1 MNSQS
6 DEPPKPAR
14 RFPWRRAIFSVAA
27 LLVVFWLIHPPLLR
41 RTLRVALTQAAESAG
56 YGLEIGTIS
65 ARFGRPVVFEQVR
78 LHSPDAEA
86 SRSAVVVSR
95 IEVALNWPWRA
106 FLGPRRIFH
115 AVRADGIR
123 GVIDLDA
130 VPAAAAD
137 PDPADETPRD
147 DGRGLLQF
155 LPESADIR
163 GAELEVRSA
172 SQLYYLQGLT
182 ASFSEEHLGAFHLS
196 GAEIAVGS
204 LRENFGELKGVTAWK
219 DGTVYLADLQLRDGL
234 RVENFDLQLTRPGGI
249 GLGLEA
255 AVFGGSLRADVSF
268 GTEKGRT
275 TVDAAVWAAKIDMAP
290 LSAFLGLRGK
300 ADGIL
305 REARLTFRGVPE
317 AALDGQASLRLAA
330 DGFRWNERGWESLEI
345 GASLIH
351 RRLGVS
357 EFSLRQKDN
366 TLSGNGEVSFSGGWQ
381 GLAKAPFLLNAS
393 ASIRDL
399 SALAGLFGSPFDEMA
414 GRMTLSSSIS
424 GQDGKLNGYLSLEG
438 SDMDFRMHPV
448 ESGRIEVAF
457 ANSEAQVSQCEFWS
471 GEDFVRAKGTV
482 EIAAPHHYTGDLQA
496 RLQDVAL
503 YLDLLQAR
511 DVPAIYAGAAQVRW
525 QGDGNAAAHSG
536 AFHLALEDFVSEH
549 TPSGLTGRFAGTYS
563 PQNLYFSGFELEHK
577 GLRFSTRATLASS
590 GVKLSDAVL
599 RAGGREI
606 ADAEV
611 FLPVDPFLFAAG
623 KPVAEALREGKSF
636 YASVK
641 SRGPLNLRDLLRLA
655 GNDFPVDGTV
665 EMALRASGPA
675 EDLAVTG
682 KIAGRGL
689 AVKFDDGSGPV
700 SQFDAAVS
708 AAGGKASLSG
718 TLAPRGL
725 PAITLSAETPF
736 GFLKSADGSLHWMN
750 PEGKISGRLDVPRT
764 ELAIFRPFL
773 PKLHRIKGT
782 LAGGVSVTGT
792 VAQPQ
797 FDGSLALS
805 GGRLEFS
812 PRGPVIGNING
823 SVRFDAARAAIEKL
837 TGDVSAGPFE
847 LRGGVS
853 LANPADPQYELA
865 FQGDKILLARD
876 ARLRLRANVDL
887 TARGGKSGGS
897 VAGSVKFVDGRIYQR
912 LEITPLIVPSPVEA
926 AAFVPPRVDGL
937 VPPPFGAWTVDVS
950 VTNDTPF
957 TLGGNIASGEII
969 PDLRLT
975 GTLGRPVPV
984 GRVELRNARA
994 FLPFTT
1000 LDIREGRLD
1009 FIADSPWMPQI
1020 DVRGEAQ
1027 ALDYEVQA
1035 YAFGPLNERRLILR
1049 SDPPLPQE
1057 SIILLLTTGFAPGVY
1072 AGAGFG
1078 EAAAGQGGLLLLRAF
1093 ARQLQPHGVDVDSL
1107 LNRLQVSSV
1116 PPQYQGG
1123 RATLRGRFDLWRGLA
1138 LMSERDSFGFYNA
1151 GATYSFRFR

>member
-6 DEPPKPAR
+6 DEQPKPAR
-14 RFPWRRAIFSVAA
+14 RFPWRRVIPAVAA
-27 LLVVFWLIHPPLLR
+27 VLVVFWLIHPPVLR

-56 YGLEIGTIS
+56 YRLEIGKIT
-65 ARFGRPVVFEQVR
+65 ARLGRPVVFEQVR
-78 LHSPDAEA
+78 LRSPDAET
-86 SRSAVVVSR
+86 SRSAVVASR
-95 IEVALNWPWRA
+95 IELALNWPWRA

-115 AVRADGIR
+115 SIRGEGIR

-130 VPAAAAD
+130 MPPAAAG
-137 PDPADETPRD
+137 PDRTEEQRQGDARD
-147 DGRGLLQF
+147 LLQF
-155 LPESADIR
+155 LPESAAVS
-163 GAELEVRSA
+163 GAEMEVRSEG
-172 SQLYYLQGLT
+172 QLYYLQGLT
-182 ASFSEEHLGAFHLS
+182 ASFSEEHLGAFQVA
-196 GAEIAVGS
+196 GAEVAVGNV
-204 LRENFGELKGVTAWK
+204 RENFDELKGVTAWK
-219 DGTVYLADLQLRDGL
+219 DGTLYLADLQFRDGL
-234 RVENFDLQLTRPGGI
+234 KVENFEVQLTRPGGV

-255 AVFGGSLRADVSF
+255 AVFGGSLRADVSY

-275 TVDAAVWAAKIDMAP
+275 TVDAAVWAAKIDVAP
-290 LSAFLGLRGK
+290 LSALLGLKGK
-300 ADGIL
+300 AEGIL
-305 REARLTFRGVPE
+305 REARLTFRGIPE
-317 AALDGQASLRLAA
+317 EALDGQASLRLAA
-330 DGFRWNERGWESLEI
+330 DGFRWNKRGWESLEI

-399 SALAGLFGSPFDEMA
+399 SALAGLFGPPFDEMA

-438 SDMDFRMHPV
+438 SEMDFRAHPI

-471 GEDFVRAKGTV
+471 GEDFVRGKGTV
-482 EIAAPHHYTGDLQA
+482 EIAAPHHYTGELQA
-496 RLQDVAL
+496 RLQDVAS
-503 YLDLLQAR
+503 YLDLLQAPE
-511 DVPAIYAGAAQVRW
+511 VPAIYAGAAQVRW
-525 QGDGNAAAHSG
+525 QGDGNASAHSG
-536 AFHLALEDFVSEH
+536 AFHLALDDFVSEH

-563 PQNLYFSGFELEHK
+563 PQNIYFSGFELEQK

-590 GVKLSDAVL
+590 GVKLSNAVL

-611 FLPVDPFLFAAG
+611 FLPMDPFLLASGRPAA
-623 KPVAEALREGKSF
+623 ESLRQGKSF
-636 YASVK
+636 YADVK
-641 SRGPLNLRDLLRLA
+641 SRGPLVLRDLLRLA

-665 EMALRASGPA
+665 EMAFKASGPP
-675 EDLAVTG
+675 ENLAVTG

-689 AVKFDDGSGPV
+689 TVKFDDGSGPV

-708 AAGGKASLSG
+708 ASAGKATLSG

-725 PAITLSAETPF
+725 PAITLSAESPF

-764 ELAIFRPFL
+764 ELSIFRPFL

-782 LAGGVSVTGT
+782 LAGGVSLTGT

-797 FDGSLALS
+797 LDGAFALS

-812 PRGPVIGNING
+812 PRGAVIGNLNG
-823 SVRFDAARAAIEKL
+823 SVKFDASRATIEKF

-847 LRGGVS
+847 IRGGVS
-853 LANPADPQYELA
+853 LADPADPQYDLA
-865 FQGDKILLARD
+865 FKGDKILLARD
-876 ARLRLRANVDL
+876 ARLRLRANVDIS
-887 TARGGKSGGS
+887 AKGGKSGGA
-897 VAGSVKFVDGRIYQR
+897 VAGSVRFVDGRIYQR

-926 AAFVPPRVDGL
+926 AAFVPPRFAGL
-937 VPPPFGAWTVDVS
+937 VPPPFSAWTLDVS
-950 VTNDTPF
+950 ITNETPF

-975 GTLGRPVPV
+975 GTLGQPVPL

-1000 LDIREGRLD
+1000 LDIREGRID
-1009 FIADSPWMPQI
+1009 FIGGSPWMPQI

-1057 SIILLLTTGFAPGVY
+1057 AIILLLTTGFAPGVY